1 MLWLLLTTTSGSK
14 NAATAWTPDLSG
26 QADTTQIG
34 FDAPDYLIF
43 VGN

>member
-1 MLWLLLTTTSGSK
+1 MFSLLLTTTSGSQSQPQM
-14 NAATAWTPDLSG
+14 TPDLSG